1 LRLPANRIF
10 AASAILALF
19 AGYTPAQSAAKTPA
33 SSSKTHAQSSKSKST
48 KGKSRRTKKGAWKHH
63 GQQGIQPD
71 RARDIQAALIREHY
85 LTGEPNGQWDARS
98 KEAMI
103 RYQADHGWQ
112 TKVTPDSRAL
122 IKLGL
127 GPNYSDSVL
136 KTDAKPPSD
145 AVTANGA
152 GAGSTSKQR

>member
-1 LRLPANRIF
+1 LSLPANKIF
-10 AASAILALF
+10 AVSAILALL
-19 AGYTPAQSAAKTPA
+19 AGHAYAQTTVKKPPSSATQ
-33 SSSKTHAQSSKSKST
+33 THSSKSKSV
-48 KGKSRRTKKGAWKHH
+48 KGKSRRPKKGAWKHH
-63 GQQGIQPD
+63 GQQGIQSD
-71 RARDIQAALIREHY
+71 RARAIQEALIRENY
-85 LTGEPNGQWDARS
+85 LTGEPTSQWDART
-98 KEAMI
+98 KDAMT

-145 AVTANGA
+145 AVTASGA
-152 GAGSTSKQR
+152 GGAATSKQR